1 MQYEY
6 LKNFVEDEKEFVIEK
21 LNLLTLA
28 QNTSLIQDEIYDNIK
43 KYYKEMNDD
52 LEKLSNYKKI

>member
-28 QNTSLIQDEIYDNIK
+28 QNTILIHDEIYDNIK
-43 KYYKEMNDD
+43 KYYKEINDD
-52 LEKLSNYKKI
+52 L